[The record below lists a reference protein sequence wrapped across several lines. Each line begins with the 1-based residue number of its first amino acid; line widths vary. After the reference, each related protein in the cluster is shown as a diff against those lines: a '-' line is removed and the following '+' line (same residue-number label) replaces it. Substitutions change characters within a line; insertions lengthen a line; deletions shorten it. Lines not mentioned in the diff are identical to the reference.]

1 MSKIY
6 EALKKAEEIRA
17 AQGIS
22 SQPAYTKASADPMS
36 IFDPT
41 TYVPLVATGFSALA
55 STTPSM

>member
-41 TYVPLVATGFSALA
+41 TYVPLVFSALA